1 MSAIYWQ
8 YSHEMKSTMT
18 IQRTNLT
25 SVSSTPI
32 ADYSHEIVDV
42 SHLVSLPETI
52 APVNSR
58 VVVVRPR
65 SFEKQNN
72 LRGSARLSD
81 VINEFAALPGGK
93 QAIEE
98 GRKQVAEKF
107 YGNEPTSLQALRLA
121 KGLSQVELAALLD
134 TTQPRISIYE
144 RGFETPGFE
153 LMMKMKDVYGV
164 DMNTLSDAVSHAIK
178 RRGAAK

>member
-1 MSAIYWQ
+1 M
-8 YSHEMKSTMT
+8 
-18 IQRTNLT
+18 
-25 SVSSTPI
+25 
-32 ADYSHEIVDV
+32 
-42 SHLVSLPETI
+42 
-52 APVNSR
+52 
-58 VVVVRPR
+58 
-65 SFEKQNN
+65 
-72 LRGSARLSD
+72 
-81 VINEFAALPGGK
+81 INEFTALPGGR

-98 GRKQVAEKF
+98 GRKRVAEKL
-107 YGNEPTSLQALRLA
+107 YGNEPISLQALRLA
-121 KGLSQVELAALLD
+121 KGLSQVELAALLG